1 MGVGVLHGSF
11 TETLAKFGGV
21 NWKALLGA
29 APCFHALSLALGK
42 PSPVEGVRN
51 GGVRQSQ
58 RGGRV
63 GITGVEMVLGQ
74 RLRDWGW
81 GTDPFW

>member
-11 TETLAKFGGV
+11 TERPVEFGGV
-21 NWKALLGA
+21 SLTALLGA
-29 APCFHALSLALGK
+29 APCFHALSLALGTCCG
-42 PSPVEGVRN
+42 VGGVRN

-63 GITGVEMVLGQ
+63 GITGVQMAAEQG
-74 RLRDWGW
+74 LRDWGW
-81 GTDPFW
+81 FN